1 MYYLHGSR
9 ADSRFVPSQ
18 WETARYFVTM
28 CLTLAWHKPA
38 ILACGSNVVS
48 GSRVKTRGQC
58 YSLDHDCDLVPAGLL
73 VYWTMTDLV
82 PAGLVVFNTGELTQ
96 VEASRRWV
104 HVLDICTTGLVMGP
118 NRVIHYKVVSAE
130 GGNSLVLAC
139 EREWDLGVFF
149 FSLGKFLSC
158 FGWNSCGLFIWYL
171 YFSILWLFL
180 LIFIQWFVIIDYWE

>member
-1 MYYLHGSR
+1 MYYVHGSR

-28 CLTLAWHKPA
+28 CLTLAWHKPT

-96 VEASRRWV
+96 VEASGRWV

-118 NRVIHYKVVSAE
+118 NRVIHYKVVLSRGRQLTSFSLWAGVRF
-130 GGNSLVLAC
+130 GGI
-139 EREWDLGVFF
+139 FF
-149 FSLGKFLSC
+149 F
-158 FGWNSCGLFIWYL
+158 FGEIS
-171 YFSILWLFL
+171 
-180 LIFIQWFVIIDYWE
+180 